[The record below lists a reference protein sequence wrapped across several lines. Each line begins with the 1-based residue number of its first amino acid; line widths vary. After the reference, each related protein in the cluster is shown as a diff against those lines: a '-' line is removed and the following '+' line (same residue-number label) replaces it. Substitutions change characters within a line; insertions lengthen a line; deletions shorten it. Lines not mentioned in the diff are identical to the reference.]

1 MSIQGE
7 SNEFLNLLFGEIN
20 EKRFAQVIKV
30 KYFISI

>member
-7 SNEFLNLLFGEIN
+7 GNEFLTLLFGDLN

-30 KYFISI
+30 K